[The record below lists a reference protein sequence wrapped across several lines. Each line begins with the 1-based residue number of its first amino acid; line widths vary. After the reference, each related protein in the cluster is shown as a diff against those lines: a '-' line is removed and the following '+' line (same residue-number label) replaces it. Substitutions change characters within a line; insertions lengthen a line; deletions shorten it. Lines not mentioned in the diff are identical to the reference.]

1 MSTVVYRH
9 NQSYN
14 FKKNGIKHVIKEDI
28 VVSFSNYFKASS
40 KDSKDSNSPI
50 HYWS

>member
-14 FKKNGIKHVIKEDI
+14 YI
-28 VVSFSNYFKASS
+28 S
-40 KDSKDSNSPI
+40 KDRRS
-50 HYWS
+50 Y